1 MTRQIRRNGIF
12 YGWFIVAAGF
22 FSLFV
27 TTGARN
33 GFGVFIIPM
42 TDEFG
47 WSRGTISI
55 AIAIGWFVNG
65 VSQPFLGRLVDRYGG
80 RRVISASLL
89 IIGSCTMLLS
99 QTNNI
104 WFLIAIYGFVISIAA
119 GGASLVT
126 IHVVLARWFYRRRSI
141 VLSISTA
148 GATAGALVL
157 APFASYLIL
166 FAGWRISWFALG
178 AIVLFLAFPLALLFI
193 RDDPSKL
200 GELPDGD
207 VETFTDGVS
216 SRRSSERRGPLE
228 TENWAD
234 SYRTVP
240 MWQLTGAY
248 FVCGMTTAIISA
260 HFVPYAIDK
269 DISPEIAALAFGMMS
284 GFNIVGV
291 LLAGSLSGKLGT
303 KNTLG
308 AVYALR
314 GVAYSMLLFMP
325 GSIGIW
331 LFALIAGFS
340 WIASASL
347 TSSLTAEIYGLRN
360 MGTLGGMATFAHQ
373 MGGALS
379 IFLGGVMYDWLGSY
393 FVPFGIAGSLLIGA
407 SIAGFT
413 IKEKK
418 YSARYQP
425 VTAQPAIAPAGD
437 GD

>member
-1 MTRQIRRNGIF
+1 
-12 YGWFIVAAGF
+12 
-22 FSLFV
+22 
-27 TTGARN
+27 
-33 GFGVFIIPM
+33 
-42 TDEFG
+42 
-47 WSRGTISI
+47 
-55 AIAIGWFVNG
+55 
-65 VSQPFLGRLVDRYGG
+65 
-80 RRVISASLL
+80 
-89 IIGSCTMLLS
+89 MLLS